1 MDEKININTFLKMAQ
16 SNKIDFNKI
25 VLGDFSK
32 VIEILID
39 YYKHKKLLYDEWIQF
54 LGRRPSYSEVVI
66 YRDKNTGLNRTQI
79 DNLYETLLKTDKND
93 YNNTIDKYV
102 NTDVKKKVD
111 DVINNFGYMTTEA
124 NKNISILEK
133 KKKEM
138 ITGLKNMKKKNL
150 H

>member
-133 KKKEM
+133 KKK
-138 ITGLKNMKKKNL
+138 KR
-150 H
+150 